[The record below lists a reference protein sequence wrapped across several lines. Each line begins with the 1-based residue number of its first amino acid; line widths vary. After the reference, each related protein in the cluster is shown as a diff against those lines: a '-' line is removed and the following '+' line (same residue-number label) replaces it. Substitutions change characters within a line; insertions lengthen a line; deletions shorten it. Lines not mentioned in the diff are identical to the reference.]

1 MNLNYDDIA
10 KHFENLPAADTEA
23 GDAASLRESNLTK
36 PAGSLGRLETLSAWC
51 AAWQGRHPAALDK
64 VQILVF
70 AGNHGIT
77 AQGVSAFPPEVTVQM
92 VANFASGGAAINQL
106 AAVQGTELKVTPLDL
121 DVPTAD
127 FTVSPAMTEAECADA
142 FTTGFDAVSD
152 DLDTLIVGEMG
163 IGNTTSAAALA
174 CALFGGAAADWT
186 GPGTGLDAAGIAL
199 KTRVVAAAM
208 DLHGEDI
215 GHGEYIGDPVQ
226 ALRCVGGRELAAM
239 AGAVL
244 AARHKRIPVIL
255 DGFVTTAAVAVL
267 EKMIPGALDHC
278 IAGHVSGEPGHRRLL
293 DKLGKEPLLDLGMRL
308 GEASGAA
315 VALGILRC
323 ALAAHNGMA
332 TFDEAAVSG
341 QVGS

>member
-1 MNLNYDDIA
+1 LNYEDIA
-10 KHFENLPAADTEA
+10 KFFENLPAADLQA
-23 GDAASLRESNLTK
+23 QDAASAREGNLTK
-36 PAGSLGRLETLSAWC
+36 PPGALGRLEELSAWC
-51 AAWQGRHPAALDK
+51 AAWQGRHPAALDN

-70 AGNHGIT
+70 AGNHGVT

-92 VANFASGGAAINQL
+92 VANFTSGGAAINQL
-106 AAVQGTELKVTPLDL
+106 AALHGAELKVTPLDL
-121 DVPTAD
+121 DVPTTD
-127 FTVSPAMTEAECADA
+127 FTVAPAMTEAECAAA

-152 DLDTLIVGEMG
+152 NLDALIVGEMG
-163 IGNTTSAAALA
+163 IGNTTTAAALA

-186 GPGTGLDAAGIAL
+186 GPGTGLDASGIAL

-215 GHGEYIGDPVQ
+215 GDALQ
-226 ALRCVGGRELAAM
+226 ALRRVGGRELAAM

-244 AARHKRIPVIL
+244 AARHKRVPVIL

-267 EKMIPGALDHC
+267 EKMVPGALDHC
-278 IAGHVSGEPGHRRLL
+278 VAGHVSGEPGHRRLL
-293 DKLGKEPLLDLGMRL
+293 EHLGKEPLLDLGMRL

-315 VALGILRC
+315 VALGILRS

>member
-10 KHFENLPAADTEA
+10 KHFENLPAAETEA
-23 GDAASLRESNLTK
+23 EDAASLRESNLTK

-51 AAWQGRHPAALDK
+51 AAWQGRHPATLDK

-77 AQGVSAFPPEVTVQM
+77 AQGISAFPPEVTVQM
-92 VANFASGGAAINQL
+92 VTNFASGGAAINQL
-106 AAVQGTELKVTPLDL
+106 AAVQGAELKVRPLDL

-142 FTTGFDAVSD
+142 FTTGFEAVSE

-267 EKMIPGALDHC
+267 EKMVPGALDHC

-293 DKLGKEPLLDLGMRL
+293 DKLGKKPLLDLGMRL

-341 QVGS
+341 LAGS

>member
-1 MNLNYDDIA
+1 MILIYDDIA
-10 KHFENLPAADTEA
+10 KYFENLPAADTKAE
-23 GDAASLRESNLTK
+23 DAASLRESNLTK
-36 PAGSLGRLETLSAWC
+36 PGGSLGRLEELSAWC
-51 AAWQGRHPAALDK
+51 AAWQGRHPATLDK

-106 AAVQGTELKVTPLDL
+106 AAVQGAELKVVPLDL

-127 FTVSPAMTEAECADA
+127 FTVAPAMTEAECADA
-142 FTTGFDAVSD
+142 FTAGFDAVSD

-163 IGNTTSAAALA
+163 IGNTTTAAALA
-174 CALFGGAAADWT
+174 CALFGDAAADWT
-186 GPGTGLDAAGIAL
+186 GPGTGLNAAGIAL

-215 GHGEYIGDPVQ
+215 SDSIQ

-267 EKMIPGALDHC
+267 EKMVPGALDHC
-278 IAGHVSGEPGHRRLL
+278 VAGHVSGEPGHRKLL
-293 DKLGKEPLLDLGMRL
+293 EHLGKEPLLNLGMRL

-323 ALAAHNGMA
+323 ALATHNGMA
-332 TFDEAAVSG
+332 TFDGAAVSG
-341 QVGS
+341 QTGS

>member
-10 KHFENLPAADTEA
+10 KHFENLPAAETEA
-23 GDAASLRESNLTK
+23 EDAASLRESNLTK

-51 AAWQGRHPAALDK
+51 AAWQGRHPATLDK

-77 AQGVSAFPPEVTVQM
+77 AQGISAFPPEVTVQM
-92 VANFASGGAAINQL
+92 VTNFASGGAAINQL
-106 AAVQGTELKVTPLDL
+106 AAVQGAELKVRPLDL

-142 FTTGFDAVSD
+142 FTTGFEAVSE

-208 DLHGEDI
+208 DLYGEDI

-226 ALRCVGGRELAAM
+226 ALRCVGGRELAAI

-267 EKMIPGALDHC
+267 EKMVPGALDHC

-293 DKLGKEPLLDLGMRL
+293 DKLGKKPLLDLGMRL

-332 TFDEAAVSG
+332 TFDAAAVSG

>member
-1 MNLNYDDIA
+1 MNYDDIA
-10 KHFENLPAADTEA
+10 NQFENLPAADTDA
-23 GDAASLRESNLTK
+23 KDAASAREGNLTK
-36 PAGSLGRLETLSAWC
+36 PAGSLGRLEELSAWC
-51 AAWQGRHPAALDK
+51 AAWQGRHPASLDK

-70 AGNHGIT
+70 AGNHGVT

-92 VANFASGGAAINQL
+92 VGNFASGGAAINQL
-106 AAVQGTELKVTPLDL
+106 AALQGAELKVTPLDL
-121 DVPTAD
+121 DTPTAD
-127 FTVSPAMTEAECADA
+127 FTVAPAMSEAECAAA
-142 FTTGFDAVSD
+142 FSTGFDAVGD
-152 DLDTLIVGEMG
+152 DLDALIVGEMG
-163 IGNTTSAAALA
+163 IGNTTTAAALA
-174 CALFGGAAADWT
+174 CALFGGEAADWT

-199 KTRVVAAAM
+199 KTRAVAAAM

-215 GHGEYIGDPVQ
+215 GDPIA

-244 AARHKRIPVIL
+244 AARQKRIPVIL

-267 EKMIPGALDHC
+267 ERTVPGALDHC
-278 IAGHVSGEPGHRRLL
+278 VAGHVSGEPGHRRLL
-293 DKLGKEPLLDLGMRL
+293 EKLGKDPVLDLGMRL

>member
-1 MNLNYDDIA
+1 MNYDDIA
-10 KHFENLPAADTEA
+10 KHFENLPAADSKA
-23 GDAASLRESNLTK
+23 IDAASSREGNLTK
-36 PAGSLGRLETLSAWC
+36 PSGSLGRLEELSAWC

-64 VQILVF
+64 VQIVVF
-70 AGNHGIT
+70 AGNHGVT

-106 AAVQGTELKVTPLDL
+106 AAVQGAELKVMPLDL
-121 DVPTAD
+121 DTPTAD
-127 FTVSPAMTEAECADA
+127 FTVAPAMTEVECAAA

-152 DLDTLIVGEMG
+152 DLDALIVGEMG
-163 IGNTTSAAALA
+163 IGNTTTAAALA
-174 CALFGGAAADWT
+174 CALFGGPAADWT

-199 KTRVVAAAM
+199 KTRAVAAAM

-215 GHGEYIGDPVQ
+215 GDPIE
-226 ALRCVGGRELAAM
+226 ALRRVGGRELAAM

-244 AARHKRIPVIL
+244 AARQKRIPVIL
-255 DGFVTTAAVAVL
+255 DGFVTTAAVGVL
-267 EKMIPGALDHC
+267 ERMVPGALDHC
-278 IAGHVSGEPGHRRLL
+278 VAGHVSGEPGHRRMLER
-293 DKLGKEPLLDLGMRL
+293 LGKEPLLDIGMRL

>member
-1 MNLNYDDIA
+1 MNYDDIA
-10 KHFENLPAADTEA
+10 KQFEYLPAADT
-23 GDAASLRESNLTK
+23 DAQNASSSREGNLTK
-36 PAGSLGRLETLSAWC
+36 PAGSLGRLEELSAWC
-51 AAWQGRHPAALDK
+51 AAWQGRHPAALDN

-106 AAVQGTELKVTPLDL
+106 AAVQGAELRVTPLDL
-121 DVPTAD
+121 DTPTAD
-127 FTVSPAMTEAECADA
+127 FTVAPAMTEAECAAA
-142 FTTGFDAVSD
+142 FTTGFDAVSG
-152 DLDTLIVGEMG
+152 DLDALIVGEMG
-163 IGNTTSAAALA
+163 IGNTTTAAALA

-186 GPGTGLDAAGIAL
+186 GPGTGLDAAGVAL
-199 KTRVVAAAM
+199 KTRAVAAAM
-208 DLHGEDI
+208 ERHGEDI
-215 GHGEYIGDPVQ
+215 GDPVH

-244 AARHKRIPVIL
+244 AARHRRVPVIL

-267 EKMIPGALDHC
+267 EKAVPGALDHC
-278 IAGHVSGEPGHRRLL
+278 VAGHVSGEPGHRRLL
-293 DKLGKEPLLDLGMRL
+293 ERLDKAPLLDIGMRL